1 MLIILYFFSVIF
13 RTQLRVGKKKNKQCF
28 NEAFDRLKNVL
39 RKWPLGVDRFLS
51 LLLVEA
57 ILGTLQDKLMY

>member
-1 MLIILYFFSVIF
+1 MLIILYFFSLIF
-13 RTQLRVGKKKNKQCF
+13 RTHLRVAKKKNKQCF
-28 NEAFDRLKNVL
+28 NEAFDRLKKVL